1 MAFTPK
7 FRPTLPTPKFYGPTS
22 TTQKFQRTPPTSPT
36 PKFYGPTLPTP
47 PTPKFDPRH
56 PRDLANSLINKVK
69 CFRENNIAK
78 FEVIEIFYSG

>member
-1 MAFTPK
+1 MDPRQPRKNFNARHPRHPRQNFMDPRYPRHPRQNLTHATHA
-7 FRPTLPTPKFYGPTS
+7 PTN
-22 TTQKFQRTPPTSPT
+22 
-36 PKFYGPTLPTP
+36 
-47 PTPKFDPRH
+47 PRH

>member
-1 MAFTPK
+1 MDPRQPRKNFNARHPRHPRQNFMDPRYPRHSRQNLTHA
-7 FRPTLPTPKFYGPTS
+7 PTN
-22 TTQKFQRTPPTSPT
+22 
-36 PKFYGPTLPTP
+36 
-47 PTPKFDPRH
+47 PRH